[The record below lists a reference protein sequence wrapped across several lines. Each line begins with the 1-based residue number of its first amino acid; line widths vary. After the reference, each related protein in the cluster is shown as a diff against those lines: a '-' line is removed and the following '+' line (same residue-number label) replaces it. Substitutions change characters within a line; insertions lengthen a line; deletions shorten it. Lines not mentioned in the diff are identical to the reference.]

1 MQKQEVTSVVEKL
14 AAPLAAAL
22 GLELVDVEYI
32 KERGQMVLRIL
43 IDHEKGVSFED
54 CEALSRS
61 LGDELDKADPLPHSY
76 SLEVSSAGLER
87 PLKKETDFTRFT
99 GRKVKI
105 KLFGPFNGRKNFNG
119 TLFGFEGGQILLQDE
134 DAGVLRIPLNQV
146 AKANLVYEPK
156 SV

>member
-1 MQKQEVTSVVEKL
+1 MQKQAVTSVVEKL
-14 AAPLAAAL
+14 AAPLAATL
-22 GLELVDVEYI
+22 DLELVDVEYI

-43 IDHEKGVSFED
+43 IDREEGVSLED

-61 LGDELDKADPLPHSY
+61 LGDELDRADPLPHSY

-87 PLKKETDFTRFT
+87 PLKKETDYTRFT